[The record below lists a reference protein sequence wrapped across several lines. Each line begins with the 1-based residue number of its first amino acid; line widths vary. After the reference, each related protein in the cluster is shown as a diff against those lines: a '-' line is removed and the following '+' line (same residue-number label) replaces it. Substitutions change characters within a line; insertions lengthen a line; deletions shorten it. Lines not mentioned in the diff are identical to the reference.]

1 MLRALLFLFC
11 LTFAVLLTV
20 EACSGGSRG
29 SGGFGGKLREVI
41 GAGGCTDDPR
51 CERSIKTIENNPHRE
66 AVIKKL
72 CDNGQVRDLCPK
84 TCNAC

>member
-20 EACSGGSRG
+20 EACSGGSGG

-41 GAGGCTDDPR
+41 GAGGNGGNGCI
-51 CERSIKTIENNPHRE
+51 SI
-66 AVIKKL
+66 VLQIKHS
-72 CDNGQVRDLCPK
+72 CICSFI
-84 TCNAC
+84 

>member
-20 EACSGGSRG
+20 EACSGGSGG

-41 GAGGCTDDPR
+41 GAGGNLKHKH
-51 CERSIKTIENNPHRE
+51 SFWHRY
-66 AVIKKL
+66 I
-72 CDNGQVRDLCPK
+72 N
-84 TCNAC
+84 